1 MGSLIKGW
9 HQLKIGFDPAKNRFY
24 NKANMWISLNI
35 FNINIILIQTFF
47 FTWKTV
53 DLILEN
59 LKKRYP

>member
-9 HQLKIGFDPAKNRFY
+9 HQLKIGFDPAKHRFY

-35 FNINIILIQTFF
+35 FNINVILIQTFF
-47 FTWKTV
+47 FTWKNV
-53 DLILEN
+53 DLILGN